1 MFVVPL
7 SSESDQFKDEL
18 NSDKSDREIEQDEW
32 EKSDESDS
40 DTSERQEDSYA
51 DLEHDT
57 LRETLYMEQS
67 HEELGEVC
75 VCLCVC
81 VYQCFCVTCVDGNC
95 LFISAVCLCVL
106 IIICVDEMSLFL

>member
-1 MFVVPL
+1 MQISRSRSLDQDFQTKILNAHHFL

-32 EKSDESDS
+32 EKSEESDS

-57 LRETLYMEQS
+57 LRETLYIEQC

-75 VCLCVC
+75 AY
-81 VYQCFCVTCVDGNC
+81 VYLYVY
-95 LFISAVCLCVL
+95 
-106 IIICVDEMSLFL
+106 ICVFSALRR